1 MVWAAG
7 LAVAVPAEAG
17 RRKFG
22 IENLE
27 VKKKKGKREMRN
39 YGKAWVVLVAVL
51 VVLLLLGIGIFSWY
65 IGGYN
70 RAVNLEQGAEKA
82 WADIDAA
89 LQRRLDLVPNLVETV
104 KGYAEH
110 EKELFENIAKSR
122 EKYFQ
127 AGTRAGKIEATNEL
141 SGFLSRLLML
151 QENYPQLKANEN
163 FRDLQ
168 VALEGTEN
176 RINVARTRYNE
187 AAKLL
192 NSYTRQFFG
201 SFFCKR
207 AGVEKVEYF
216 EATEQAKTEVPKVE
230 F

>member
-1 MVWAAG
+1 
-7 LAVAVPAEAG
+7 
-17 RRKFG
+17 
-22 IENLE
+22 
-27 VKKKKGKREMRN
+27 MRDF
-39 YGKAWVVLVAVL
+39 GKAWVALVVVL
-51 VVLLLLGIGIFSWY
+51 VVLLLLGLGIFSWY

-70 RAVNLEQGAEKA
+70 KAVNLEQGAEKA

-104 KGYAEH
+104 KGYASH

-127 AGTRAGKIEATNEL
+127 AGNRAGKIEATNEL

-151 QENYPQLKANEN
+151 QENYPQLKANQN
-163 FRDLQ
+163 FLDLQ
-168 VALEGTEN
+168 IALEGTEN

-187 AAKLL
+187 AAKQL
-192 NSYTRQFFG
+192 NAYNRQFFG
-201 SFFCKR
+201 AFFCKK
-207 AGVEKVEYF
+207 AGVEPVEYF
-216 EATEQAKTEVPKVE
+216 EASEQAKTEVPKVE

>member
-1 MVWAAG
+1 
-7 LAVAVPAEAG
+7 
-17 RRKFG
+17 
-22 IENLE
+22 
-27 VKKKKGKREMRN
+27 MRN
-39 YGKAWVVLVAVL
+39 FGKTWVVLIAILIVI
-51 VVLLLLGIGIFSWY
+51 LLIALGVFRWY
-65 IGGYN
+65 VSGYN
-70 RAVNLEQGAEKA
+70 KAVNLEQGAEKC

-89 LQRRLDLVPNLVETV
+89 LQRRLDLVPNLVTTV
-104 KGYAEH
+104 QGYAEH

-127 AGTRAGKIEATNEL
+127 AGNRAGKIEASNEL

-151 QENYPQLKANEN
+151 QENYPELKASEN

-168 VALEGTEN
+168 SQLEGTEN

-207 AGVEKVEYF
+207 AGVEKVDYF
-216 EATEQAKTEVPKVE
+216 EATEQAKSEVPKVE

>member
-1 MVWAAG
+1 
-7 LAVAVPAEAG
+7 
-17 RRKFG
+17 
-22 IENLE
+22 
-27 VKKKKGKREMRN
+27 MRDF
-39 YGKAWVVLVAVL
+39 GKAWVGL
-51 VVLLLLGIGIFSWY
+51 VVALVVILIIGLGILGWY
-65 IGGYN
+65 ISGYN
-70 RAVNLEQGAEKA
+70 RAVNLEQGTENA
-82 WADIDAA
+82 WANIDAT

-104 KGYAEH
+104 KGYASH

-127 AGTRAGKIEATNEL
+127 ADSRAGKIEASNEL

-151 QENYPQLKANEN
+151 QENYPQLRASDN

-176 RINVARTRYNE
+176 RIAVARTRYNE

-192 NSYTRQFFG
+192 NSYSREFFG
-201 SFFCKR
+201 SFFCRR
-207 AGVEKVEYF
+207 AGVKPVEYF
-216 EATEQAKTEVPKVE
+216 EATEQAKTEVPEVK

>member
-1 MVWAAG
+1 M
-7 LAVAVPAEAG
+7 
-17 RRKFG
+17 K
-22 IENLE
+22 NS
-27 VKKKKGKREMRN
+27 GKI
-39 YGKAWVVLVAVL
+39 WVVLIVVL
-51 VVLLLLGIGIFSWY
+51 VFLLLLGLGIFRWY

-89 LQRRLDLVPNLVETV
+89 LQRRLDLVPNLIETV
-104 KGYAEH
+104 KGYASH

-127 AGTRAGKIEATNEL
+127 AGNRAGKIEATNEL

-187 AAKLL
+187 AAKQL
-192 NSYTRQFFG
+192 NAYSRQFFG

-207 AGVEKVEYF
+207 ADVEKVEYF
-216 EATEQAKTEVPKVE
+216 EASEQAKTEVPKVE

>member
-1 MVWAAG
+1 MGSEAVWAAAS
-7 LAVAVPAEAG
+7 AVAVPAAAG
-17 RRKFG
+17 KNK
-22 IENLE
+22 IKIQNE
-27 VKKKKGKREMRN
+27 KGKPNMRN
-39 YGKAWVVLVAVL
+39 LGKVWVVLV
-51 VVLLLLGIGIFSWY
+51 VVLAAILIFAIGIFSWY

-104 KGYAEH
+104 KAYAGH

-127 AGTRAGKIEATNEL
+127 ADSRAGKIEASNEL
-141 SGFLSRLLML
+141 TGFLSRLLML
-151 QENYPQLKANEN
+151 QENYPQLKASDN

-176 RINVARTRYNE
+176 RIAVARTRYNQ
-187 AAKLL
+187 AAELL
-192 NSYTRQFFG
+192 NSYAKQFFG
-201 SFFCKR
+201 SFFCRR

-216 EATEQAKTEVPKVE
+216 EASQQAKTEVPKVE

>member
-1 MVWAAG
+1 
-7 LAVAVPAEAG
+7 
-17 RRKFG
+17 
-22 IENLE
+22 
-27 VKKKKGKREMRN
+27 MRN
-39 YGKAWVVLVAVL
+39 SGKAWVAAVVIL
-51 VVLLLLGIGIFSWY
+51 VVLLLVGLGIFRWY
-65 IGGYN
+65 INGYN
-70 RAVNLEQGAEKA
+70 RAVNLEQGAKNG
-82 WADIDAA
+82 WANIDAA

-104 KGYAEH
+104 KGYATH

-127 AGTRAGKIEATNEL
+127 ADSRAGKIEASNEL

-151 QENYPQLKANEN
+151 VENYPELKASEN

-176 RINVARTRYNE
+176 RIAVARTRYNE
-187 AAKLL
+187 AAKQL
-192 NSYTRQFFG
+192 NSYTKQFFG

-207 AGVEKVEYF
+207 AGVKPVEYF
-216 EATEQAKTEVPKVE
+216 EASEQAKTEVPKVQ

>member
-1 MVWAAG
+1 
-7 LAVAVPAEAG
+7 
-17 RRKFG
+17 
-22 IENLE
+22 
-27 VKKKKGKREMRN
+27 MRN
-39 YGKAWVVLVAVL
+39 FGKAWIILVG
-51 VVLLLLGIGIFSWY
+51 VLLILLLFGVVIFFIY
-65 IGGYN
+65 LGGYN

-82 WADIDAA
+82 WADIDTT
-89 LQRRLDLVPNLVETV
+89 LQRRLDLIPNLVETV
-104 KGYAEH
+104 KGYATH

-127 AGTRAGKIEATNEL
+127 AGSRAGKIEATNQM

-187 AAKLL
+187 AARQL
-192 NSYTRQFFG
+192 NTFYRQLFG
-201 SFFCKR
+201 AFFCKK

-216 EATEQAKTEVPKVE
+216 EASEQAKTEVPKVE

>member
-1 MVWAAG
+1 
-7 LAVAVPAEAG
+7 
-17 RRKFG
+17 
-22 IENLE
+22 
-27 VKKKKGKREMRN
+27 MRN
-39 YGKAWVVLVAVL
+39 FGKTWVVLIAILIVILLVA
-51 VVLLLLGIGIFSWY
+51 LGVFRWY
-65 IGGYN
+65 VSGYN
-70 RAVNLEQGAEKA
+70 KAVNLEQGAEKG

-89 LQRRLDLVPNLVETV
+89 LQRRLDLVPNLVSTV

-127 AGTRAGKIEATNEL
+127 SGNRADKIEASNQLT
-141 SGFLSRLLML
+141 GFLSRLLML
-151 QENYPQLKANEN
+151 QENYPELKASEN

-168 VALEGTEN
+168 TQLEGTEN
-176 RINVARTRYNE
+176 RIAVARTRYNE

-207 AGVEKVEYF
+207 AGVEKVDYF
-216 EATEQAKTEVPKVE
+216 EATEQAKSEVPKVE

>member
-1 MVWAAG
+1 M
-7 LAVAVPAEAG
+7 
-17 RRKFG
+17 K
-22 IENLE
+22 NS
-27 VKKKKGKREMRN
+27 GKI
-39 YGKAWVVLVAVL
+39 WVVLIVVL
-51 VVLLLLGIGIFSWY
+51 VFLLLLGLGIFRWY

-70 RAVNLEQGAEKA
+70 KAVNLEQGAEKA

-89 LQRRLDLVPNLVETV
+89 LQRRLDLVPNLIETV
-104 KGYAEH
+104 KGYASH

-127 AGTRAGKIEATNEL
+127 AGNRAGKIEATNEL

-187 AAKLL
+187 AAKQL
-192 NSYTRQFFG
+192 NAYSRQFFG

-207 AGVEKVEYF
+207 ADVEKVEYF
-216 EATEQAKTEVPKVE
+216 EASEQAKTEVPKVE

>member
-1 MVWAAG
+1 
-7 LAVAVPAEAG
+7 
-17 RRKFG
+17 
-22 IENLE
+22 
-27 VKKKKGKREMRN
+27 MRN
-39 YGKAWVVLVAVL
+39 FGKAWVVLVGVL
-51 VVLLLLGIGIFSWY
+51 LVLLLIGFGIFSWY

-70 RAVNLEQGAEKA
+70 KAVSLEQGAEKA
-82 WADIDAA
+82 WADIDTT
-89 LQRRLDLVPNLVETV
+89 LQRRLDLIPNLVETV
-104 KGYAEH
+104 KGYATH

-127 AGTRAGKIEATNEL
+127 AGSRAGKIEATNEL
-141 SGFLSRLLML
+141 SGFLSRILML

-187 AAKLL
+187 AAKQL
-192 NSYTRQFFG
+192 NTFQRQFFG

-216 EATEQAKTEVPKVE
+216 EASEQAKTEVPKVE

>member
-1 MVWAAG
+1 
-7 LAVAVPAEAG
+7 
-17 RRKFG
+17 
-22 IENLE
+22 
-27 VKKKKGKREMRN
+27 MRN
-39 YGKAWVVLVAVL
+39 FGKTWVVLIAILIVI
-51 VVLLLLGIGIFSWY
+51 LLIALGVFRWY
-65 IGGYN
+65 VSGYN
-70 RAVNLEQGAEKA
+70 KAVNLEQGAEKG

-89 LQRRLDLVPNLVETV
+89 LQRRLDLVPNLVTTV
-104 KGYAEH
+104 QGYAEH

-127 AGTRAGKIEATNEL
+127 AGDRAGKIEASNEL

-151 QENYPQLKANEN
+151 QENYPQLKASEN

-168 VALEGTEN
+168 TQLEGTEN
-176 RINVARTRYNE
+176 RIAVARTRYNE

-207 AGVEKVEYF
+207 AGVEKVDYF
-216 EATEQAKTEVPKVE
+216 EATEQAKSEVPKVE

>member
-1 MVWAAG
+1 MKKMKA
-7 LAVAVPAEAG
+7 
-17 RRKFG
+17 FG
-22 IENLE
+22 KI
-27 VKKKKGKREMRN
+27 
-39 YGKAWVVLVAVL
+39 WIVL
-51 VVLLLLGIGIFSWY
+51 VVILVVILLFGLGIFRWY

-89 LQRRLDLVPNLVETV
+89 LQRRLDLVPNLVNTV
-104 KGYAEH
+104 KGYATH

-127 AGTRAGKIEATNEL
+127 ADNRASKIEASNEL

-151 QENYPQLKANEN
+151 QERYPELKASEN

-176 RINVARTRYNE
+176 RINVARTRYNQAAE
-187 AAKLL
+187 AL
-192 NSYTRQFFG
+192 NSYTKQFFG
-201 SFFCKR
+201 SFFCRR
-207 AGVEKVEYF
+207 AGVEPVEYF
-216 EATEQAKTEVPKVE
+216 EATEKAKTEVPEVK

>member
-1 MVWAAG
+1 
-7 LAVAVPAEAG
+7 
-17 RRKFG
+17 
-22 IENLE
+22 
-27 VKKKKGKREMRN
+27 MRN
-39 YGKAWVVLVAVL
+39 YGKVWIGVTVAVL
-51 VVLLLLGIGIFSWY
+51 GLLLLFGLLY
-65 IGGYN
+65 LRGYN
-70 RAVNLEQGAEKA
+70 KAVNLEQYAEKA

-89 LQRRLDLVPNLVETV
+89 LQRRLDLVPNLVNTV

-110 EKELFENIAKSR
+110 EKELFESIAKSR

-127 AGTRAGKIEATNEL
+127 AGNRGDKIEASNEMT
-141 SGFLSRLLML
+141 GFLSRLLML
-151 QENYPQLKANEN
+151 QERYPDLKANEN

-187 AAKLL
+187 AARQL
-192 NSYTRQFFG
+192 NTYARQLFG

-207 AGVEKVEYF
+207 AGVEKVDYF

>member
-1 MVWAAG
+1 M
-7 LAVAVPAEAG
+7 
-17 RRKFG
+17 K
-22 IENLE
+22 NS
-27 VKKKKGKREMRN
+27 GKI
-39 YGKAWVVLVAVL
+39 WVVLIVVL
-51 VVLLLLGIGIFSWY
+51 VFLLLLGLGIFRWY

-70 RAVNLEQGAEKA
+70 KAVNLEQGAEKA

-89 LQRRLDLVPNLVETV
+89 LQRRLDLVPNLIETV
-104 KGYAEH
+104 KGYASH

-127 AGTRAGKIEATNEL
+127 AGNRAGKIEATNEL

-151 QENYPQLKANEN
+151 QENYPQLKANQN
-163 FRDLQ
+163 FLDLQ

-187 AAKLL
+187 AAKQL
-192 NSYTRQFFG
+192 NAYSRQFFG
-201 SFFCKR
+201 AFFCKK
-207 AGVEKVEYF
+207 AGVEPVEYF
-216 EATEQAKTEVPKVE
+216 EASEQAKTEVPKVE

>member
-1 MVWAAG
+1 M
-7 LAVAVPAEAG
+7 
-17 RRKFG
+17 
-22 IENLE
+22 
-27 VKKKKGKREMRN
+27 KKKKGKREMRN

-51 VVLLLLGIGIFSWY
+51 VVLLLFGIGIFSWY
-65 IGGYN
+65 VGGYN

-201 SFFCKR
+201 TFFCKR

>member
-1 MVWAAG
+1 
-7 LAVAVPAEAG
+7 
-17 RRKFG
+17 
-22 IENLE
+22 
-27 VKKKKGKREMRN
+27 MRDF
-39 YGKAWVVLVAVL
+39 GKAWVGLVIALAVIL
-51 VVLLLLGIGIFSWY
+51 IIGLGILGWY

-70 RAVNLEQGAEKA
+70 RAVNLEQGAENA
-82 WADIDAA
+82 WANIDAA

-104 KGYAEH
+104 KGYASH

-127 AGTRAGKIEATNEL
+127 ADSRAGKIEASNEL

-151 QENYPQLKANEN
+151 QENYPQLRASDN

-176 RINVARTRYNE
+176 RIAVARTRYNE

-192 NSYTRQFFG
+192 NSYSRQFFG
-201 SFFCKR
+201 SFFCRR
-207 AGVEKVEYF
+207 AGVEPVEYF
-216 EATEQAKTEVPKVE
+216 EATEKAKTEVPEVK

>member
-1 MVWAAG
+1 M
-7 LAVAVPAEAG
+7 
-17 RRKFG
+17 RDFG
-22 IENLE
+22 KSWL
-27 VKKKKGKREMRN
+27 VF
-39 YGKAWVVLVAVL
+39 VVVL
-51 VVLLLLGIGIFSWY
+51 VVLLLLGFGIFRWY

-70 RAVNLEQGAEKA
+70 KAVNLEQGAEKA

-127 AGTRAGKIEATNEL
+127 ADSRAGKIEATNEL

-187 AAKLL
+187 AAKQL
-192 NSYTRQFFG
+192 NAYSRQFFG
-201 SFFCKR
+201 SSFCKK
-207 AGVEKVEYF
+207 AGVEPVEYF
-216 EATEQAKTEVPKVE
+216 EASERAKTEVPKVE